1 MLNQN
6 NIYLC
11 LSLLQQQI
19 ILQNELNKFC
29 SLITTFDDFLES
41 SNLANDLL
49 SININLEY
57 IVAALTDAKITNKS
71 FIAELQEYIKMLIK
85 LSLTS
90 NSKN

>member
-41 SNLANDLL
+41 LKLAKDLL
-49 SININLEY
+49 SINLNLEY
-57 IVAALTDAKITNKS
+57 IVAALTDAKITNES
-71 FIAELQEYIKMLIK
+71 FISELQEYIKMLIT

-90 NSKN
+90 NYKK